1 MDIQD
6 LSADDQKTVIS
17 IDSKCKEAVEFED
30 GTILELGYAPVYR
43 RVFRMLGNMCLV
55 VALTSPLGAVLITGY
70 YQISYAGY
78 WGLSW

>member
-1 MDIQD
+1 MFNGKLWTVFLGHSSYSSHAMDIQD

-55 VALTSPLGAVLITGY
+55 VALTS
-70 YQISYAGY
+70 
-78 WGLSW
+78 

>member
-55 VALTSPLGAVLITGY
+55 VALTS
-70 YQISYAGY
+70 
-78 WGLSW
+78 